1 MAPTEEWKSSRF
13 SVLCPLCGLMQH
25 NFLNEK
31 FPFATDFLRC
41 HGNHFFWGRRKC
53 GNSWRIFP
61 FPLLRKKRP
70 PSIGVGLP
78 RLNGKLVAFFLLVFF
93 FFWSFFLA
101 GMVPHQT
108 TDCFFSMQKV
118 LMHEKG
124 VMHTFAF
131 LFSQKCFSLEYTV
144 LCGIEKI
151 HLFLQPF
158 LEEVVPH
165 QSQNRQNNGEKW
177 EFFCIIFAK
186 MVHGKAVPLLTTP
199 PLPSW
204 EIIFCSNVENQLV
217 CFMKLFL
224 EEIAAH

>member
-13 SVLCPLCGLMQH
+13 AVLCPLCGLMQH

-41 HGNHFFWGRRKC
+41 HGNRFFWGRRKC

-93 FFWSFFLA
+93 FFWSFFLS

-108 TDCFFSMQKV
+108 RLFLF
-118 LMHEKG
+118 HAKG
-124 VMHTFAF
+124 VNAWKRRYAYFCISFFTKM
-131 LFSQKCFSLEYTV
+131 
-144 LCGIEKI
+144 
-151 HLFLQPF
+151 LFLGVYSSLWHCKNSF
-158 LEEVVPH
+158 V
-165 QSQNRQNNGEKW
+165 
-177 EFFCIIFAK
+177 FATFPW
-186 MVHGKAVPLLTTP
+186 G
-199 PLPSW
+199 S
-204 EIIFCSNVENQLV
+204 C
-217 CFMKLFL
+217 
-224 EEIAAH
+224 AAPITEQAK